1 MDYGKL
7 YDEHVADTY
16 DADTLGLLTGV
27 RSLALAQIKATAL
40 PPDATLVDLGAG
52 TGLTLA
58 ALTERFPQSRMIAI
72 DLSARMLEVAKKRL
86 KLEAAHVDDV
96 HNIAQHVAPASVDL
110 ALAHFLTTFVDRPKL
125 FRATAATLRPDGLL
139 SVVGTTREAFRGV
152 RTHVDRLLGQGGL
165 TGELSPGPE
174 TADTLA
180 AELRAAGYEIVA
192 QETFRKPVVFQS
204 FKEGL
209 KWGKESGFFAHVV
222 ESLGPLKIQL
232 LSILTL
238 GMFPF
243 HDEYVGVAILARP
256 VRS

>member
-16 DADTLGLLTGV
+16 DADALGLLTGV
-27 RSLALAQIKATAL
+27 RNLALAEIKATTL
-40 PPDATLVDLGAG
+40 PPDATIVDLGAG

-58 ALTERFPQSRMIAI
+58 ALVDRFPQGRMVAI
-72 DLSARMLEVAKKRL
+72 DLSARMLEVAQKRL
-86 KLEAAHVDDV
+86 KLEAHVDDV
-96 HNIAQHVAPASVDL
+96 HNIGNHVAPASVDL

-139 SVVGTTREAFRGV
+139 SVVSTTREAFRGV
-152 RTHVDRLLGQGGL
+152 RTNVDRLLGQGGL
-165 TGELSPGPE
+165 MGELSPGPE
-174 TADTLA
+174 TGDTLA
-180 AELRAAGYEIVA
+180 AELRAAGFEIVA

-222 ESLGPLKIQL
+222 ESLGPIKVAL
-232 LSILTL
+232 LSVLTL

-243 HDEYVGVAILARP
+243 HDEYIGVAILARP
-256 VRS
+256 VRA

>member
-16 DADTLGLLTGV
+16 DADALGLLTGV
-27 RSLALAQIKATAL
+27 RDLALAQIKGTAL
-40 PPDATLVDLGAG
+40 PASATIVDLGAG

-58 ALTERFPQSRMIAI
+58 ALTGRFPQSRMIAI

-86 KLEAAHVDDV
+86 QLEAHVDDV
-96 HNIAQHVAPASVDL
+96 HNIEQHVAPASVDL
-110 ALAHFLTTFVDRPKL
+110 ALAHFLTTFVDRPRL

-139 SVVGTTREAFRGV
+139 SVVATTGEAFRGV
-152 RTHVDRLLGQGGL
+152 RHHVDRLLGQGGL
-165 TGELSPGPE
+165 TKELSPAPD
-174 TADTLA
+174 TAEALA
-180 AELRAAGYEIVA
+180 AELRGAGFEIVA
-192 QETFRKPVVFQS
+192 SEIFRKPVVFDN
-204 FKEGL
+204 FDAGL

-222 ESLGPLKIQL
+222 ESLGMIKIALLKV
-232 LSILTL
+232 LTR

>member
-16 DADTLGLLTGV
+16 DEDALGLLTGV
-27 RSLALAQIKATAL
+27 RNLALAQIRGTAL
-40 PPDATLVDLGAG
+40 PADATLVDLGAG

-58 ALTERFPQSRMIAI
+58 ALADRFPQGRMVAI

-86 KLEAAHVDDV
+86 HLEAHVDDV
-96 HNIAQHVAPASVDL
+96 CNIGKHVAPASVDL

-125 FRATAATLRPDGLL
+125 FVATATTLRPDGLL
-139 SVVGTTREAFRGV
+139 SVVATTGEAFGSIR
-152 RTHVDRLLGQGGL
+152 RNVDRLLGQGGL
-165 TGELSPGPE
+165 TKELSPAPD
-174 TADTLA
+174 TAEALA

-192 QETFRKPVVFQS
+192 QEIFRKPVVFDN
-204 FKEGL
+204 FDAGL
-209 KWGKESGFFAHVV
+209 KWGKESGFFAHIV
-222 ESLGPLKIQL
+222 ESLGAIKIGL
-232 LSILTL
+232 LRVLTR

-256 VRS
+256 RRA